1 MKQRTDIPPLDLA
14 HFRFSLIAPVIQGL
28 YEDKSEAAYYRR
40 ITKDPLRL
48 PDGSFKKFS
57 PSTLESW
64 TTIYRKQGMDGLI
77 PSPRCDKGTS
87 RTIDADAAAEILR
100 LREKF
105 PRING
110 VLIHQ
115 KLVEDGFIPNT
126 VSVRAVQ
133 RYLSEND
140 LRSARNPEIRHRLPF
155 EFPAFGC
162 MWQADT
168 AYLPYITE
176 DGSCRRTYLVAILDD
191 HSRMIVGAEIF
202 YNDNAANFQKV
213 LRNAILAYGIP
224 DKLYLDNGSPYTN
237 SQLTL
242 ILDSLGI
249 VESHTP
255 VRDGASKGKVE
266 RNFRTIRSRW
276 LAGIDPSE
284 IHSLDQFNTMLTA
297 YVMDHNTR
305 IHGGTGESPMD
316 RFLRTKDHV
325 RSPKSAEWV
334 QECFHNRLSRKV
346 RKDSTLTIDGVCYDV
361 PPQFCGMNVEV
372 RFLPGNPDSAYILY
386 GKVVFPIRVTDKNAN
401 AYAYRNNHSG
411 KDIKTAAIPP
421 VPIEKGGIIL

>member
-237 SQLTL
+237 SQLNL

-266 RNFRTIRSRW
+266 RNFKTFYTNIQIKNRAEFQDHPFQVAGRHRSFR
-276 LAGIDPSE
+276 DP
-284 IHSLDQFNTMLTA
+284 
-297 YVMDHNTR
+297 
-305 IHGGTGESPMD
+305 
-316 RFLRTKDHV
+316 
-325 RSPKSAEWV
+325 
-334 QECFHNRLSRKV
+334 
-346 RKDSTLTIDGVCYDV
+346 
-361 PPQFCGMNVEV
+361 
-372 RFLPGNPDSAYILY
+372 LP
-386 GKVVFPIRVTDKNAN
+386 
-401 AYAYRNNHSG
+401 
-411 KDIKTAAIPP
+411 
-421 VPIEKGGIIL
+421 